1 MAVCE
6 ADRVLCRVH
15 SAEEHNVQRETG
27 SQNRGKR
34 AFSCGEKVD
43 HRCDDLDGE
52 QTQSRVNDGQE
63 EDQQDRGP
71 FRFQVREQSS
81 DSI

>member
-1 MAVCE
+1 MLR
-6 ADRVLCRVH
+6 RVYN
-15 SAEEHNVQRETG
+15 AKEHKVQRETG
-27 SQNRGKR
+27 SQKEGER
-34 AFSCGEKVD
+34 AVACGEKVD

-71 FRFQVREQSS
+71 FRFQIREQSS